1 MRSHWVKPVQA
12 RSVLRALQEFQNIR
26 GISESSGGVKAEVS
40 FASSVGGGGAGDGE
54 RRRSLDAAEPAE
66 VVTKAAEVE
75 AAMAAEAADDEAKFE
90 QLFRELD
97 ADNSGEIDE
106 EELADWILR
115 VRPQSPFKSAMPFQE
130 LLD

>member
-1 MRSHWVKPVQA
+1 MYTCGVGQYSSTWKSKAPNSHLGQGK
-12 RSVLRALQEFQNIR
+12 R
-26 GISESSGGVKAEVS
+26 GGDKAERGYDDHEGDRVC
-40 FASSVGGGGAGDGE
+40 GGDGE